1 MVFNL
6 ILSWTLLLLSF
17 GPLLAH
23 PVSETADMSYPG
35 IDSAEEAG
43 AVVPE
48 DLDLSSLLQRTAGF
62 SYSPLLSKDGLRV
75 SGLLPKEALKEV
87 LLEKPGHLSSLN
99 HILGIKRPYRKR
111 GNGADCFWKYCV

>member
-1 MVFNL
+1 MVCNL
-6 ILSWTLLLLSF
+6 LLSWTLLLLSV

-35 IDSAEEAG
+35 PDSAEEPG
-43 AVVPE
+43 ALGPE
-48 DLDLSSLLQRTAGF
+48 DLDLISLLQRTAGL

-87 LLEKPGHLSSLN
+87 
-99 HILGIKRPYRKR
+99 R
-111 GNGADCFWKYCV
+111 

>member
-1 MVFNL
+1 MVCNL
-6 ILSWTLLLLSF
+6 FLSWTLLLLSI

-35 IDSAEEAG
+35 PDSAEEAVG
-43 AVVPE
+43 PE
-48 DLDLSSLLQRTAGF
+48 DLDLSTLLQRTAGL
-62 SYSPLLSKDGLRV
+62 SYFPLHSKDGLRV

-87 LLEKPGHLSSLN
+87 LLEKPGHLSSLS

>member
-1 MVFNL
+1 MVCNL
-6 ILSWTLLLLSF
+6 LLSWTLLLLSV

-35 IDSAEEAG
+35 PDSAEEAG
-43 AVVPE
+43 AVGPE
-48 DLDLSSLLQRTAGF
+48 DLDLSSLLQRTAG
-62 SYSPLLSKDGLRV
+62 LSLRV

-87 LLEKPGHLSSLN
+87 LLEKPGHLSSLS